1 MIPVPVRERL
11 ESRWGSVAGATP
23 VTGGCI
29 NAAARVELPS
39 GSAFLKWNPD
49 APAGLFATEARGL
62 EELRQAASE
71 LRIPEVLDVWEH
83 GLLLEWLEPVAP
95 QADHDAR
102 LGRWLALLHRAPPA
116 GGAQD
121 NWIGPLVQSNSP
133 AASWAEFWIM
143 RRLEPQLQRA
153 RDAGR
158 MPGQAREWDGL
169 FARIP
174 ELLAPAM
181 ADGASLLH
189 GDLWSGNVLATTRG
203 PALVDPAVYHGHRE
217 VDLAMAEL
225 FGGLSATAL
234 AAYTETWP
242 LLPGHT
248 ERQPVYQLYPLL
260 IHVNLFG
267 SGYVAQAAR
276 VLRSA

>member
-1 MIPVPVRERL
+1 MIPSEVQTDL
-11 ESRWGSVAGATP
+11 EARWGPVGSVTQVG
-23 VTGGCI
+23 GGCI
-29 NAAARVELPS
+29 NAAARVELGS

-49 APAGLFATEARGL
+49 TPAGLFAAEARGL
-62 EELRQAASE
+62 EELRRAAVE
-71 LRIPEVLDVWEH
+71 LHIPEVLDVGEH
-83 GLLLEWLEPVAP
+83 ALLLEWLEPAARDVA
-95 QADHDAR
+95 HDAR
-102 LGRWLALLHRAPPA
+102 LGRGLAELHRARL
-116 GGAQD
+116 GGEARD
-121 NWIGPLVQSNSP
+121 NWVGPLPQDNSP
-133 AASWAEFWIM
+133 AGNWAEFWTL
-143 RRLEPQLQRA
+143 RRLEPQLRLA
-153 RDAGR
+153 HDAGR
-158 MPGQAREWDGL
+158 MPGQASEWDAL

-174 ELLAPAM
+174 ELLAPA
-181 ADGASLLH
+181 AVDGASLLH

-242 LLPGHT
+242 LLPGYT

-267 SGYVAQAAR
+267 GGYVAEAAR